1 MDNKS
6 IKKSYLLGTFV
17 IKNELKKV
25 FNLLERGFEVDKN
38 GIFVHQTNE
47 EDKLFITYKV
57 KITNSEKKDFRKRIK
72 NSLPIHKKGS
82 CFFTINGLNKLIEK
96 VYDLTPGNIKHS
108 EYQIKWSDYK
118 DKFIMI
124 KENEL
129 HIIPLNRVFL
139 DNEYL

>member
-25 FNLLERGFEVDKN
+25 FNLLERGFEVDIN
-38 GIFVHQTNE
+38 SIFVHQTNE

>member
-38 GIFVHQTNE
+38 GIFVHQTN

>member
-25 FNLLERGFEVDKN
+25 FNLLERGFEVGKN